1 VACVVSHGDVASCEL
16 HLHGELNDFV
26 AVEVR
31 QRAVVRSIYPGQTV
45 KDVVEAAGVPHPEV
59 ALVRLD
65 GEAVGWG
72 ARVRPGSRLDVHPPS
87 DGGGPPAGSLLPAP
101 RACERFVLDGHLGRL
116 ARTLRLLGFDI
127 AYANDA
133 VDVDLARCAATED
146 RVLLT
151 RDVALLK
158 RSTVRRGR
166 WVRATDPRRQVI
178 EVLRRY
184 PPTARPAPFSRC
196 LRCNGE
202 LVPAEKA
209 SVASVVPP
217 LSFAAFD
224 VFWRCSACGH
234 VYWPGGHHDRLAA
247 LVTDVERELGWAG
260 APEAG

>member
-1 VACVVSHGDVASCEL
+1 VARVAPHADVASCEL
-16 HLHGELNDFV
+16 HLYGELNDFV
-26 AVEVR
+26 GVEDR
-31 QRAVVRSIYPGQTV
+31 HRAVVRGVYPGQTV

-72 ARVRPGSRLDVHPPS
+72 ARVGPGSRVDVHPPAV
-87 DGGGPPAGSLLPAP
+87 GAEPAAGTLLPPP
-101 RACERFVLDGHLGRL
+101 RPCERFVLDGHLGRL
-116 ARTLRLLGFDI
+116 ARTLRLLGLDT

-133 VDVDLARCAATED
+133 DDVDLARCAAVED

-158 RSTVRRGR
+158 RSMVQRGR

-184 PPTARPAPFSRC
+184 PPAARPVPFSRC
-196 LRCNGE
+196 LRCNGQ
-202 LVPAEKA
+202 LVPADKA

-224 VFWRCSACGH
+224 VFWRCSTCGH

-247 LVTDVERELGWAG
+247 LVSEVERELGWTA
-260 APEAG
+260 